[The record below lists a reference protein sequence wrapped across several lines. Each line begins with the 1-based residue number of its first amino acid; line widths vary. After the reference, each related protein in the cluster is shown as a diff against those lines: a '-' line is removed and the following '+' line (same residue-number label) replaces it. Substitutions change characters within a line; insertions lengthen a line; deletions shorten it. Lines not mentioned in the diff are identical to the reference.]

1 MNKLKFTKKTI
12 LSLVITTF
20 LLLFLAGIFLLSS
33 TRTPNPIPLRYI
45 GNWINDENNNW
56 EYGFFEDF
64 VIYKSDFWNYK
75 KVNKDNEEQVS
86 VILTKG
92 KEKLELQL
100 SFINEN
106 QIQIRSG
113 NGEAGS
119 FSLARNVYPNYS
131 VPETDPFS
139 SPTFRQDS
147 ATIIGY
153 YRNLDKGL
161 KGFASR
167 FFPAPFEVAK
177 YDFLTMEQ
185 IEFHADID
193 HLGRFEI
200 TFPVMNT
207 EELFIDW
214 SRTRL
219 RAVVEP
225 GDTLFLFV
233 DIEGYIPG
241 EEDSN
246 GYEGYVDRSKRVLFM
261 GDNARLNNE
270 IYKYKAPWLSVNKN
284 DVEGLTDMEF
294 LNAHENVY
302 NKRIAALNG
311 HIERYPTV
319 SEKFRFYIQEQEKSK
334 FAFHL
339 MQHRFDLFDRA
350 DRTFQE
356 GYMQYVEENF
366 PLDNELTYNLTHNF
380 KPFLR
385 DYIGYIKD
393 GKGPTVVLFDE
404 IGERLQEE
412 GKLTDDVKQEIKE
425 INEFVAQ
432 LDTTREKEKL
442 IKELDLRA
450 AKLNANELIGQTAG
464 TILSEK
470 SFLDT
475 SVADSLIA
483 NKNLRE
489 LWTTSQY
496 RNWFEVLSKPL
507 SVRQQIIFREKVTN
521 PYFRDYIDNIQK
533 HYEDITNEGISYEV
547 SLKST
552 EHLKEY
558 QDADR
563 LFEELIKPYRGK
575 VIYIDFWGTWCAPC
589 RENMKYVPD
598 VEEALKGEDVI
609 FMYFANRSP
618 EDTWRNV
625 IKEMNLTG
633 ENVVHYRL
641 PDEQQGMIERKLSVN
656 EFPTYILVNKEGK
669 VVNTNAESPRNK
681 NGVIKQIRELL

>member
-12 LSLVITTF
+12 LSLAITTF
-20 LLLFLAGIFLLSS
+20 LVLFLAGIFLLSS
-33 TRTPNPIPLRYI
+33 TRTPNPIPLQYI

-75 KVNKDNEEQVS
+75 KVNEDNEEQVS

-113 NGEAGS
+113 SGEPGS

-131 VPETDPFS
+131 VSDTDPFS
-139 SPTFRQDS
+139 HPTFRQDS

-153 YRNLDKGL
+153 YRNLDKGF
-161 KGFASR
+161 KEFASR
-167 FFPAPFEVAK
+167 FFPSPFEVAK
-177 YDFLTMEQ
+177 YDFLTMSQ
-185 IEFHADID
+185 VEFYADID

-233 DIEGYIPG
+233 DIEDYIPG

-356 GYMQYVEENF
+356 DYMQYVEENF

-385 DYIGYIKD
+385 DYIEYI
-393 GKGPTVVLFDE
+393 E
-404 IGERLQEE
+404 
-412 GKLTDDVKQEIKE
+412 DVK
-425 INEFVAQ
+425 F
-432 LDTTREKEKL
+432 
-442 IKELDLRA
+442 
-450 AKLNANELIGQTAG
+450 
-464 TILSEK
+464 SEK

-475 SVADSLIA
+475 SVGDSLIG

-489 LWTTSQY
+489 LWTTSRYQH
-496 RNWFEVLSKPL
+496 WFETLRKPL
-507 SVRQQIIFREKVTN
+507 SVQQQVVFRVKVTN
-521 PYFRDYIDNIQK
+521 PFLIDYIDNIQK
-533 HYEDITNEGISYEV
+533 HYRNIANQGISYEA

-618 EDTWRNV
+618 EDTWKNV

-633 ENVVHYRL
+633 ENIVHYRL
-641 PDEQQGMIERKLSVN
+641 SDEQQGMIERKLSVN

-681 NGVIKQIRELL
+681 NGIVKQIRELL